1 MKINKMKVDYSR
13 VISGFLIV
21 IASFTSCK
29 KKESIPAELS
39 VSPITVSF
47 PASGGTSN
55 ITVTCNAQ
63 WSISNPASA
72 WLQLDKTT
80 GSSGSTTIKLT
91 AVLNETGSTRSVVL
105 DISSPNGQ
113 ARRVTVSQ
121 VSKIY
126 PSYNTSPKPPD
137 QTGMSSTAVQLA
149 AKFKAG
155 WNIGNTLEAI
165 GGETAWGNP
174 LISESYIQFVKQNG
188 LNAIRLPC
196 SWNQYANQTSA
207 KIQDS
212 WLNRVKQVVQYCVN
226 NDMYVL
232 LNIHW
237 DGGWLDNNINQLKR
251 DSVNAKQKAF
261 WEQIATTLR
270 DFDEHL
276 MFASANEPPVDNAVQ
291 MEILT
296 SYHQTFIDAVRSTGG
311 RNSYRVLVVQGPSTD
326 FDKTNDLMNVLPT
339 DPVANRMMVEVH
351 NYTPYQFTIMD
362 VDASWGN
369 IFYYWGAGNHSTI
382 EPGRNATWGE
392 EATLNQS
399 FQKMKVKFADKGIPV
414 ILGEYGAYR
423 RAAPLDTAKHNAS
436 VDSWIT
442 FMTKQAIAHGL
453 KPFFWD
459 TGGALDRQNNTVRD
473 ARTMNAIIAG
483 TQ

>member
-1 MKINKMKVDYSR
+1 MKIKYSYM
-13 VISGFLIV
+13 VLGFLIA
-21 IASFTSCK
+21 IASVISCK
-29 KKESIPAELS
+29 KKENVAPELT
-39 VSPITVSF
+39 VSPTTVSF
-47 PASGGTSN
+47 SADGGTSD
-55 ITVTCNAQ
+55 IILTCNAQ
-63 WSISNPASA
+63 WSISNPASG
-72 WLQLDKTT
+72 WLQLDNTAGNRGT
-80 GSSGSTTIKLT
+80 ATIKLT
-91 AVLNETGSTRSVVL
+91 AVVNETGTTRSAVL
-105 DISSPNGQ
+105 VINSANGQ
-113 ARRVTVSQ
+113 SRRVTVSQ

-126 PSYNTSPKPPD
+126 PSYNTSPKVPD
-137 QTGMSSTAVQLA
+137 ATGMSSTAVQLA

-188 LNAIRLPC
+188 FDAIRLPC
-196 SWNQYANQTSA
+196 SWNQYANQATA

-226 NDMYVL
+226 NNMYVL

-237 DGGWLDNNINQLKR
+237 DGAWLDGNINQIKR

-276 MFASANEPPVDNAVQ
+276 MFASANEPPVENAVQ

-296 SYHQTFIDAVRSTGG
+296 SYHQTFINAVRSTGG
-311 RNSYRVLVVQGPSTD
+311 KNSYRVLVIQGPSTD
-326 FDKTNDLMNVLPT
+326 IEKTNELMNVLPA

-351 NYTPYQFTIMD
+351 NYTPFQFTLLETD
-362 VDASWGN
+362 VSWGN
-369 IFYYWGAGNHSTI
+369 MFYYWGAGNHSTI

-392 EATLNQS
+392 ETASNENY
-399 FQKMKVKFADKGIPV
+399 QKMKVKFVDRGIPV

-423 RAAPLDTAKHNAS
+423 RTTPLDMAKHQAS
-436 VDSWIT
+436 VDHWIT
-442 FMTKQAIAHGL
+442 FTTRQAIVHGL
-453 KPFFWD
+453 EPFFWD
-459 TGGALDRQNNTVRD
+459 TGGALDRQNNIVRD
-473 ARTMNAIIAG
+473 ARTINAIIAG
-483 TQ
+483 IQ

>member
-1 MKINKMKVDYSR
+1 MKSKYSC
-13 VISGFLIV
+13 ISLGLLIA
-21 IASFTSCK
+21 ITSLISCK
-29 KKESIPAELS
+29 KKESAAPELT
-39 VSPITVSF
+39 VSPTTVSF
-47 PASGGTSN
+47 SANGGSSD
-55 ITVTCNAQ
+55 IVLRCNAS
-63 WSISNPASA
+63 WSISNPASG
-72 WLQLDKTT
+72 WLQLDNTA
-80 GSSGSTTIKLT
+80 GNSGTVTIKLT
-91 AVLNETGSTRSVVL
+91 AVVNETGTTRSAVL
-105 DISSPNGQ
+105 YISSTNGQ

-126 PSYNTSPKPPD
+126 PSYNTSPKAPD
-137 QTGMSSTAVQLA
+137 ATGMSSTAVQLA

-174 LISESYIQFVKQNG
+174 LISENYIQFVKQNG
-188 LNAIRLPC
+188 FDAIRLPC
-196 SWNQYANQTSA
+196 SWNQYANQTTA
-207 KIQDS
+207 KIQDT
-212 WLNRVKQVVQYCVN
+212 WLNRIKQVVQYCVN
-226 NDMYVL
+226 NNMYVL

-237 DGGWLDNNINQLKR
+237 DGGWLDGNINQIKR

-276 MFASANEPPVDNAVQ
+276 MFASANEPPVDNPVQ

-296 SYHQTFIDAVRSTGG
+296 SFHQTFINAVRSTGG
-311 RNSYRVLVVQGPSTD
+311 KNSYRVLVIQGPSTD
-326 FDKTNDLMNVLPT
+326 FDKTNDLMNVLPA

-351 NYTPYQFTIMD
+351 NYTPFQFTALETD
-362 VDASWGN
+362 VSWGN
-369 IFYYWGAGNHSTI
+369 MFYYWGAGNHSTI

-392 EATLNQS
+392 ENTLNAS
-399 FQKMKVKFADKGIPV
+399 FQKMKVKFADVGIPV

-423 RAAPLDTAKHNAS
+423 RTTPLDSAKHQAS

-442 FMTKQAIAHGL
+442 FMTRQAIVHGL

-473 ARTMNAIIAG
+473 ARTINAIIAG
-483 TQ
+483 IQ